1 MFTGIITHKGE
12 FQGFQKGRREISLRV
27 PELEGTLR
35 LGDSLA
41 VNGVCLSLIRKDA
54 DLLFFNLSE
63 ETLKETTLGSLKK
76 GDPLNLETSLTL
88 AAPLGGHLV
97 TGHVDGVG
105 RVQRIIP
112 KSGGKRIAIT
122 FPTELRAFLVP
133 KGSVALD
140 GVSLTVASLSAAA
153 LEVEI
158 IPITLEQTHIALWR
172 PGRNVNI
179 ECDIIGKYVYNWTVK
194 S

>member
-12 FQGFQKGRREISLRV
+12 LQGFQKGRREISLRIQG
-27 PELEGTLR
+27 LEGTLN

-41 VNGVCLSLIRKDA
+41 VNGVCLSLIRKDT
-54 DLLFFNLSE
+54 DLLYFNLSE
-63 ETLKETTLGSLKK
+63 ETLRETTLGTLKK

-105 RVQRIIP
+105 RVQRVTP

-140 GVSLTVASLSAAA
+140 GVSLTVASLSASV
-153 LEVEI
+153 LEVEV